1 MDVRKWKSSYLQQN
15 NTYALNGSFIG
26 LSYYAKIFLP
36 PKNTN
41 YFSISV
47 ENYGINERSLINS
60 DIINDETF
68 KQSQERDSNYQ
79 NIRFEQDKNS
89 NINKKEEA

>member
-1 MDVRKWKSSYLQQN
+1 MDVSKWKSSYLLQN
-15 NTYALNGSFIG
+15 NTYALNGSLIG

-36 PKNTN
+36 AKNTN

-47 ENYGINERSLINS
+47 KSYGINERSLINP
-60 DIINDETF
+60 DIINNPTF
-68 KQSQERDSNYQ
+68 KQSQQKDSNYQ
-79 NIRFEQDKNS
+79 NIRFEEDKNP